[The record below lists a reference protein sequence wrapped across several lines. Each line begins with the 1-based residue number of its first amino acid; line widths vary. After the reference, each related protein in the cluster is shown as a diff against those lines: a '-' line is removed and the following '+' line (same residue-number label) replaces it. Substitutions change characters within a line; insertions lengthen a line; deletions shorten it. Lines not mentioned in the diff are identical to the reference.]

1 MKISDNLLSI
11 RESLS
16 DGTRLIAV
24 SKYHPVEAI
33 KEAYEAGQRLFGEN
47 HVQEMAAKYLL
58 LPTDIEWHFIG
69 HLQSNK
75 IKYMISFVT
84 MIHGVDSFKLLK
96 EIDKQA
102 AKVGRTVDCLLQLHV
117 ALEETKF
124 GFSFNECRDM
134 LQQNEWSLLKHVR
147 ICGVMGMA
155 THTDNDEE
163 VKNEFTSIHH
173 FFVEIKNDY
182 FAEND
187 YFKEISMGMSDDYSI
202 AMECGSTLVRVG
214 TKIFGPRQY

>member
-134 LQQNEWSLLKHVR
+134 LQQNEWSLLKHIR

>member
-16 DGTRLIAV
+16 DGARLIAV

-202 AMECGSTLVRVG
+202 AMKCGSTLVRVG

>member
-202 AMECGSTLVRVG
+202 AMKCGSTLVRVG